1 MLTKGGT
8 IKLSKKQK
16 QKLID
21 LYSSSKS
28 RADIQKQL
36 AKEFK
41 VTTRTIRNIARGLGL
56 NVLYSNTKN
65 DKIMV
70 YDIETSYVLF
80 EGWSTGKTYNSWKD
94 IHGEKCTK
102 IISVSWKWIGEDK
115 VYALTWDENQ
125 CDKQLMI
132 QFLKE
137 YNKAVMVVGFNNNS
151 FDNKIINSRAWIHSL
166 FIKTH
171 ITSFDVYRH
180 VDKTQRHQSKSLA
193 YLCEVKGLTSQKL
206 THRGK
211 IMWREIQFGS
221 KEVQKNALKEMVNY
235 NKGDIVS
242 TEELYVTLRP
252 YFKHAIHF
260 GVKDGLPKWV
270 CPNTG
275 STNIK
280 LLDTKYTPAG
290 TVQRILYCEES
301 GTQYK
306 VNNKTYMD
314 FLQRAMDLSWQNDV

>member
-1 MLTKGGT
+1 MRKNGSG
-8 IKLSKKQK
+8 KKFNPNKKQK
-16 QKLID
+16 QRLID

-28 RADIQKQL
+28 KTEVQNLL
-36 AKEFK
+36 AKEWD
-41 VTTRTIRNIARGLGL
+41 VTTRTIRTLAKSNGL
-56 NVLYSNTKN
+56 NVIKANTIS
-65 DKIMV
+65 DRIMV

-102 IISVSWKWIGEDK
+102 IISVSWKWIGKDE
-115 VYALTWDENQ
+115 VHALTWDENQ
-125 CDKQLMI
+125 CDKKLMET
-132 QFLKE
+132 FLKE
-137 YNKAVMVVGFNNNS
+137 YNKAAMVVGYNNNS

-180 VDKTQRHQSKSLA
+180 VAKTQRHQSKSLA
-193 YLCEVKGLTSQKL
+193 YLCEVKGLTAQKL

-221 KEVQKNALKEMVNY
+221 KAEQKKALQEMVDY
-235 NKGDIVS
+235 NVGDIVS
-242 TEELYVTLRP
+242 TEELYVTLKP
-252 YFKHAIHF
+252 YFKHAMHF

-275 STNIK
+275 STDVK
-280 LLDTKYTPAG
+280 LLDTKITSAG

-301 GTQYK
+301 DTQYK

-314 FLQRAMDLSWQNDV
+314 FLQRAMSKYWE